1 MTNQNEKP
9 PTNHKQQQHIDRK
22 RKNVNNN
29 DNAKSIRINPK
40 HEDML
45 DLCLWSP
52 NHSANPSSFS
62 SPPTTP
68 TPSQWQLSLSPL
80 SSQPSAHPPPQQ
92 PNPNPSPP
100 SSPQERAG
108 EGDGEGSIDNDND
121 NDDNNNNKDAVDNDN
136 DNNDAIDNNS
146 ETIVP
151 PYEWATDRPA
161 IVHTLDHLLSNR
173 IEKIKGEVKCKRCEC
188 EYEMELDLRDNFSQ
202 LEEFIW
208 ENKDEMYER
217 APEVWTNPTL
227 PRCRY
232 CHQDNSAKPVISR
245 SQKAINWLFL
255 LLGQLLGCCTLV
267 QLRYFCKHTK
277 NHRTGAKDRLLY
289 LAYLTLCK
297 QLRPTAPFHR

>member
-52 NHSANPSSFS
+52 NHSATPSSFS

-100 SSPQERAG
+100 SSPLEWAG
-108 EGDGEGSIDNDND
+108 EGEDQGRSEVQEVRVRIRNGVGFERQFLTIGGVHMGKQRRNVRARAGSLDQP
-121 NDDNNNNKDAVDNDN
+121 DAPQ
-136 DNNDAIDNNS
+136 
-146 ETIVP
+146 VP
-151 PYEWATDRPA
+151 
-161 IVHTLDHLLSNR
+161 LLPPR
-173 IEKIKGEVKCKRCEC
+173 QQRKT
-188 EYEMELDLRDNFSQ
+188 RDKSQ
-202 LEEFIW
+202 PDSHKL
-208 ENKDEMYER
+208 
-217 APEVWTNPTL
+217 A
-227 PRCRY
+227 
-232 CHQDNSAKPVISR
+232 
-245 SQKAINWLFL
+245 L
-255 LLGQLLGCCTLV
+255 LA
-267 QLRYFCKHTK
+267 
-277 NHRTGAKDRLLY
+277 TGAAAGVLHPGSTQIAGTLRNLDSQVNRESCDERYPEEENPLY
-289 LAYLTLCK
+289 WGAND
-297 QLRPTAPFHR
+297 QFSSSARPISMSSVHPRAKNK